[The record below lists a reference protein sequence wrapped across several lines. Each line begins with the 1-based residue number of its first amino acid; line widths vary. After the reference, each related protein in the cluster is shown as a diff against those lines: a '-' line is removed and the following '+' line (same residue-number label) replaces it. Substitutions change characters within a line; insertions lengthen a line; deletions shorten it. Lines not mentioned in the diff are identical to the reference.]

1 MNAHAGEFS
10 TQSEIV
16 PQEISSQIFHKK
28 SDSNSQFYQQGLEIT
43 VPATANSTLNSNPIT
58 SPHCVYPA
66 LPIPPPPY
74 QIQSGISGGG
84 GGGGVSNSSST
95 APLLGKCAMVKS
107 NTTDS
112 TLSNLS
118 ISSINQPQPRQSFD
132 VALLDNNMTSSLPR
146 LGLIS
151 SQQSHT
157 HPNSFNASSI
167 TTHQPIMHSENHY
180 CRDSIVKL
188 NPSVLQTEKS
198 SSRIKSNANSSSR
211 ISVKNLTILTLIA
224 ASLFAMTL
232 AFLLTLWFCLEYF
245 ECETKGSCGN
255 SHGPLK
261 FKQN

>member
-1 MNAHAGEFS
+1 MNAHAGEFT

-43 VPATANSTLNSNPIT
+43 VPATANSTLKSNPIT

-118 ISSINQPQPRQSFD
+118 ISSINQPQPRQRLD
-132 VALLDNNMTSSLPR
+132 KYALLYCCDLFR
-146 LGLIS
+146 LCTPPPPPQYVMRPQLQGS
-151 SQQSHT
+151 R
-157 HPNSFNASSI
+157 
-167 TTHQPIMHSENHY
+167 HY
-180 CRDSIVKL
+180 IRKYYVKL
-188 NPSVLQTEKS
+188 RHVRL
-198 SSRIKSNANSSSR
+198 R
-211 ISVKNLTILTLIA
+211 
-224 ASLFAMTL
+224 
-232 AFLLTLWFCLEYF
+232 
-245 ECETKGSCGN
+245 
-255 SHGPLK
+255 
-261 FKQN
+261 FK